1 MGLFLG
7 LSESNVY
14 NGILGR
20 IKQYSKLDII
30 ISKINTWIFF
40 IVRKSWHLKHRNG
53 KGLRNKKYWETWSP
67 NLWLHYPPP
76 RKVVGPLIK
85 WYSENPTQSKV
96 ISLEAVQ
103 SGWQKKE
110 MSIDSWGWTEKK
122 DSWKSKEEIQKNKR
136 AKNNLIYR

>member
-7 LSESNVY
+7 LNESNVY

-40 IVRKSWHLKHRNG
+40 IVRKSWHLEHRNG
-53 KGLRNKKYWETWSP
+53 KCLRNKKYWETWSP
-67 NLWLHYPPP
+67 NLWFYYPPP
-76 RKVVGPLIK
+76 RKVAGPLIK

-136 AKNNLIYR
+136 AKNHLIYR

>member
-7 LSESNVY
+7 LNESNVY

-30 ISKINTWIFF
+30 ISKINTWIFV
-40 IVRKSWHLKHRNG
+40 IVRKSWHLEHRNG
-53 KGLRNKKYWETWSP
+53 KGLRNKKYWETRSP
-67 NLWLHYPPP
+67 NLWFYYPPP
-76 RKVVGPLIK
+76 RKVAGPLIK

-103 SGWQKKE
+103 SGWQKKK
-110 MSIDSWGWTEKK
+110 MSTDSWGWTEKK

-136 AKNNLIYR
+136 VKNHLIYR